1 MESIL
6 SNDTLFTKQELSS
19 FLKVSTR
26 TVERYC
32 SSGKFPRGFKI
43 SGARRWKKSDVL
55 DAIENRESV
64 A

>member
-1 MESIL
+1 M
-6 SNDTLFTKQELSS
+6 FTKQELSS